1 MVQNPNLD
9 IFPPIPEALNPITL
23 LSPFM
28 DRTSRFQNAM
38 PLSGGSLNKPPP
50 IQNDGVGMKP
60 MPPSILDRFRAMVKE
75 REEELRVFGG
85 GPLSTDEIVRLYEIV
100 LSELTI
106 NSKPIITDL
115 TIIAGEQRAHGE
127 GIADAICARIIEV

>member
-9 IFPPIPEALNPITL
+9 IRFPDFISTKPITL
-23 LSPFM
+23 LSPLM
-28 DRTSRFQNAM
+28 DRASRFQNAV
-38 PLSGGSLNKPPP
+38 PLSSGSLNKAPQ

-75 REEELRVFGG
+75 REEELRAFGG
-85 GPLSTDEIVRLYEIV
+85 GPLGTDEIVRLYEIL

-115 TIIAGEQRAHGE
+115 TIIAGDQRAHGE